1 MSGGA
6 ILERG
11 THDELVGKK
20 DGLYSS
26 LAKLQLE

>member
-1 MSGGA
+1 MSGGS

-11 THDELVGKK
+11 THDELVARPG
-20 DGLYSS
+20 GLYSS

>member
-11 THDELVGKK
+11 SHEELVDRPG
-20 DGLYSS
+20 GLYRS